1 MCNKG
6 YFMAIIGNRLV
17 SIMFFIASFEVYLIL
32 QKMIV
37 SKVSNTIFTPIEGQ
51 IILILCSLVVMLGYI
66 SLHIPSL
73 LEDKKHY
80 TIGIDIKKLTT
91 YTLFGILLHFQ
102 YIIYFNSKL
111 SFLLGNKYYNILVNS
126 DSHVIASILL
136 GYGIVNSLTKNQA
149 SAPL

>member
-1 MCNKG
+1 
-6 YFMAIIGNRLV
+6 MAIIGNRLV
-17 SIMFFIASFEVYLIL
+17 SILFFIASFEVYLIL
-32 QKMIV
+32 QKMIMT
-37 SKVSNTIFTPIEGQ
+37 KVSNTIFTPIEGQ